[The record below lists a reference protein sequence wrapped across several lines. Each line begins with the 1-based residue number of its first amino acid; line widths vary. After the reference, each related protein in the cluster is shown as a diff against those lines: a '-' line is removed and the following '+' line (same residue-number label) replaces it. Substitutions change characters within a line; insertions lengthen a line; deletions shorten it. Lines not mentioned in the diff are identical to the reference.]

1 MTEEPATIVPADYP
15 ELKSLIGNHD
25 LSHSIAA
32 KEAFA
37 IYERNW
43 RFVDVEKLTER
54 EAQLIRELA
63 HTYGNGVLLL
73 S

>member
-1 MTEEPATIVPADYP
+1 MTEELATVVPADYP
-15 ELKSLIGNHD
+15 ELKSLVGNYD

-54 EAQLIRELA
+54 EAQLIRDLTD
-63 HTYGNGVLLL
+63 TYGNGVLLL